1 MRFSIVAAFAL
12 IAASSVHAQT
22 AAPVTAPST
31 APMPDLR
38 YALPV
43 PGDWSYSGAAGGT
56 QAVFRDAATR
66 LAQLTIRCTLAGRL
80 VTISKP
86 SAAAVPFLLVW
97 TSSSSKSFA
106 ATFDP
111 AQAQVSATVQS
122 TNDIL
127 DAMAFSRGRFAISV
141 EGAPPLVLPT
151 QPEVARVVEDCRG

>member
-1 MRFSIVAAFAL
+1 MRFSIAAALAL

-22 AAPVTAPST
+22 PPPARV
-31 APMPDLR
+31 PDLR
-38 YALPV
+38 YAAPV

-56 QAVFRDAATR
+56 EAVFRDAATR
-66 LAQLTIRCTLAGRL
+66 RPQLTIRCTLAARL

-97 TSSSSKSFA
+97 TTSTSKSFA
-106 ATFDP
+106 ATFD
-111 AQAQVSATVQS
+111 AARAQVSATVQS
-122 TNDIL
+122 SNDIL
-127 DAMAFSRGRFAISV
+127 DAMAFSRGRFAVSV